1 MRTTVNSELRLR
13 QTAAQMHALAEVR
26 REIGSHESASG
37 RKYLREF
44 SKAFRRYDSILSSE
58 ELNEKITAADVV
70 LIGDYHALAASQR
83 FAAELLEKR
92 AQGRPVVLGVEAVLA
107 RDQRILDGWWR
118 REISEDELRRRLRF
132 DREWGYHWE
141 PLYELLSAARDHA
154 EAVYGLDCQPRHDW
168 RKIGSRDR
176 HAAAKIG
183 ELREHHPGA
192 AIFVLFGESHMAPQ
206 HLPRLVKDVLPDE
219 TFLTVL
225 QNVDSL
231 YWEAVEERAPAVSLG
246 TDTVCVFN
254 SSPLEKYESYRLCLE
269 GWNQSADEPP
279 DFAPAVYNLIASLA
293 QCLGFRLDSPH
304 NGTQPRFLSDS
315 LPEVVCV
322 TDEGGASAESTALL
336 EQNGCIY
343 LPRINTFLIR
353 EFRMASVAHEATRF
367 LHFACRGMTET
378 CAQARDVADALAHFG
393 SRLLNPSLDITG
405 GSQRRLIDSES
416 AEGLGESLYQA
427 YLSGQITTSALRRIF
442 LAHADDRDQAKK
454 VLASI
459 KRAVMLDSSK

>member
-1 MRTTVNSELRLR
+1 M
-13 QTAAQMHALAEVR
+13 
-26 REIGSHESASG
+26 
-37 RKYLREF
+37 
-44 SKAFRRYDSILSSE
+44 
-58 ELNEKITAADVV
+58 

-92 AQGRPVVLGVEAVLA
+92 AQGLPVVLAVEAVLA

-154 EAVYGLDCQPRHDW
+154 EAVYGLDCLPRHDW

-183 ELREHHPGA
+183 EIKERHPGA

-206 HLPRLVKDVLPDE
+206 HLPRLVRDVLPDE
-219 TFLTVL
+219 NFLTVL

-246 TDTVCVFN
+246 ADTVCVFN

-269 GWNQSADEPP
+269 RWNESADEPP

-322 TDEGGASAESTALL
+322 TDEAELSAESTALL
-336 EQNGCIY
+336 EQNGCVY
-343 LPRINTFLIR
+343 LPQSNTFLIR

-378 CAQARDVADALAHFG
+378 CAQAKVIEDALAHFG
-393 SRLLNPSLDITG
+393 SRLLSPSLDITS
-405 GSQRRLIDSES
+405 GSHHHPSDGES
-416 AEGLGESLYQA
+416 AQGLGESLYQA
-427 YLSGQITTSALRRIF
+427 YLSGQITTSALRRMF
-442 LAHADDRDQAKK
+442 LAHAKDRDQAEK
-454 VLASI
+454 VFASI
-459 KRAVMLDSSK
+459 KRAVMPGSST